1 MPRKSKASDTSVK
14 DLIQDFKDLKG
25 EIKELIGSGIKS
37 VAIAIKEEIGSNL
50 KSARKVC
57 ERPRPKS
64 TLEFQQYL
72 RKYTYFNLPYG
83 YVPNSNNFRIFYDA
97 LQLYRNTF
105 LRVYE
110 IMASDNEYN
119 IPECN
124 NEEGGIV
131 RIFTEKI
138 PFNYGQNVIYS
149 FSKKKFDNIY
159 EFLKNFYKVV
169 EAHYAGY
176 EKSRLCDQR
185 HQGKRSR
192 SDEVSPRPLADEAN
206 NRPKISSTMQKPS
219 LKEAHP
225 IARIGKTNDEAV
237 QKIVDSDK
245 PLVNSSEPE
254 SAKIQ
259 MRCGES
265 LEAADLKA
273 IPEMSEEPQ
282 TSASSQTGCFQMI
295 FQGSCSFRSSCNN
308 PHDPNAV
315 KKSHEQLTEPLA
327 NSACESSTL
336 LTQPP
341 STARIQPE
349 PMAKMGV
356 EPNSS
361 EVFSS
366 PSEAPTAC
374 PISVAVEAQA
384 NASTPLLCVLTK
396 ALHCKEKPYE
406 DYVSCHL
413 PLAEHL
419 VASHFQTK
427 TDWITLLH
435 GKGQCGFATSDWE
448 YIYCSPLLELSWK
461 KDMPTRTWRMKPR
474 ARRDRLI
481 KLFKKRLKPPVQ
493 P

>member
-1 MPRKSKASDTSVK
+1 M
-14 DLIQDFKDLKG
+14 
-25 EIKELIGSGIKS
+25 
-37 VAIAIKEEIGSNL
+37 
-50 KSARKVC
+50 
-57 ERPRPKS
+57 
-64 TLEFQQYL
+64 LEFQQYL

-83 YVPNSNNFRIFYDA
+83 YVPNSNDFRIFYDA

-110 IMASDNEYN
+110 IMVRDNEYN

-138 PFNYGQNVIYS
+138 PFNYGKNVIYS

-176 EKSRLCDQR
+176 EKSRLCNQR

-192 SDEVSPRPLADEAN
+192 SDEVTPRPLADEAN
-206 NRPKISSTMQKPS
+206 NRPKISSTMKKPS

-245 PLVNSSEPE
+245 SLVNSSEPE

-259 MRCGES
+259 MQCGES

-295 FQGSCSFRSSCNN
+295 FQGSCSFGSSCNN
-308 PHDPNAV
+308 SHDPNAL

-336 LTQPP
+336 LTQPT

-374 PISVAVEAQA
+374 PVSVAVEAQV
-384 NASTPLLCVLTK
+384 NASAPLLTCVLTK
-396 ALHCKEKPYE
+396 ALHYKKKPYE

-413 PLAEHL
+413 PVVEHP
-419 VASHFQTK
+419 VDSQFHTK

-435 GKGQCGFATSDWE
+435 RKGQSVFVTSDWE
-448 YIYCSPLLELSWK
+448 SIDCSPLLLELS
-461 KDMPTRTWRMKPR
+461 WRMKPR
-474 ARRDRLI
+474 ARRDRLV
-481 KLFKKRLKPPVQ
+481 KLFKKRLKTSTQ